1 MHNFTHTPAGTGVP
15 LTAADFEQWCFSLHD
30 FAPYC
35 TRLWLRKCASPIH
48 EDAVDGLLLKPLQE
62 SLREFCDDSTIRKEW
77 LTLSQC
83 IIHRVKLGAAYR
95 SRCIRRLQGNSEFV
109 HYAFYRHK
117 SSPRFWRHF
126 CCVYNDWED
135 CIVDELT
142 RECGSGAGV
151 IFSRLIHSGSLGL
164 LSGLCTRSAFN
175 PNDELQ
181 CVPEDTQAPAQYVPK
196 GLHSTSLVSW
206 LFSYACPNVG
216 WGIYPKKDFK

>member
-1 MHNFTHTPAGTGVP
+1 MVFTILFKPKYFF
-15 LTAADFEQWCFSLHD
+15 LSSFS
-30 FAPYC
+30 
-35 TRLWLRKCASPIH
+35 S
-48 EDAVDGLLLKPLQE
+48 
-62 SLREFCDDSTIRKEW
+62 EW

-206 LFSYACPNVG
+206 LFSYACPNVSVNNDETKWVKLVLFFGLG
-216 WGIYPKKDFK
+216 WLGHLPKEGF